1 MIPVEKKLTAYRL
14 YSFSEWRFTVGN
26 VITIAGL
33 GPGDPG
39 LLSLAAVE
47 ALGRGNLWL
56 RTEVHPVGDW
66 IREKGIYFQTFDH
79 VYREAEDF
87 QQVYRII
94 ADQVITLAREKDIVY
109 AVPGHPLVA
118 EESVELIL
126 KSAAGEGTE
135 VRIIPGMSFLDSLLA
150 AIQLSPST
158 GLHVVDGLRLDRQ
171 SPDTAASTVV
181 TQAYSRLVLSEIK
194 LSLMEYYPDH
204 HPVTVVTAAGVPGQE
219 NVDHCP
225 LYELDRVARVNHL
238 TSVFIPPVE
247 ASVRSTG
254 CRFPLDPLVEVM
266 DRLRGQGGCPWDREQ
281 DHSTLRQYLLEEAYE
296 TVDAIDR
303 QDMYNICEEL
313 GDLLLQIVFH
323 ARIASEDG
331 SFDINDVVAEI
342 TEKMIRRHPHV
353 FGDVK
358 VENSGDVLV
367 NWAAIKE
374 REKGI
379 RKEGILDGI
388 PEFLPSLMRAQKI
401 QAAAAKVG
409 FDWPGYQGALEKLY
423 EELTEMIGAIKSGSA
438 VQKEDEMGDVLFSV
452 VNLSRLLKIDA
463 EVALSGAINK
473 FRQRFSHIEKK
484 AIKAGRGLGECTLEQ
499 MDLWWEE
506 AKIAKKV

>member
-1 MIPVEKKLTAYRL
+1 
-14 YSFSEWRFTVGN
+14 VGN
-26 VITIAGL
+26 VITIIGL

-39 LLSLAAVE
+39 LLSLAAAE
-47 ALGRGNLWL
+47 ALGQGNLWL
-56 RTEVHPVGDW
+56 RTEVHPVVDW
-66 IREKGIYFQTFDH
+66 IREKGICFQTFDH

-118 EESVELIL
+118 EESVELML
-126 KSAAGEGTE
+126 ESAAGEGTE

-150 AIQLSPST
+150 AMQISPST

-171 SPDTAASTVV
+171 FPDTTASTVV

-219 NVDHCP
+219 NVRRCP
-225 LYELDRVARVNHL
+225 LYELDRVAGVNHL
-238 TSVFIPPVE
+238 TSIFIPPLE
-247 ASVRSTG
+247 ASGRSTG

-266 DRLRGQGGCPWDREQ
+266 ARLRGRGGCPWDREQ

-331 SFDINDVVAEI
+331 NFDINEVVAKI

-358 VENSGDVLV
+358 VENSDDVLV

-374 REKGI
+374 REKGV
-379 RKEGILDGI
+379 RKEGILEGILDGI

-409 FDWPGYQGALEKLY
+409 FDWPGYEGALEKLY
-423 EELTEMIGAIKSGSA
+423 EELTEMIEAIKSGSG
-438 VQKEDEMGDVLFSV
+438 VQKEDEMGDVLFSA

-463 EVALSGAINK
+463 EVALSGAVNK
-473 FRQRFSHIEKK
+473 FRQRFGHIEEK
-484 AIKAGRGLGECTLEQ
+484 ATKAGRGLDKCTLQQ

-506 AKIAKKV
+506 SKKAKKV